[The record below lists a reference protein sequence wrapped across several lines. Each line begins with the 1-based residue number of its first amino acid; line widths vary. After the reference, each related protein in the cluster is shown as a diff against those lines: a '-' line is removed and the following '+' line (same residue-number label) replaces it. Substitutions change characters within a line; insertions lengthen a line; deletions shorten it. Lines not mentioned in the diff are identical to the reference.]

1 MGSTKDIFWY
11 IGKLVILIFVAV
23 VSLIFSND
31 LFSVLLNAMTFLITI
46 LFDVIS
52 GAVKVSRSV
61 LSKWT
66 KGVVKGLLLFIL
78 AVFLAT
84 VILTLYI
91 AQHPDINWVSMEF
104 IIAMMAICAIGAI
117 LSDYLVG

>member
-1 MGSTKDIFWY
+1 
-11 IGKLVILIFVAV
+11 
-23 VSLIFSND
+23 
-31 LFSVLLNAMTFLITI
+31 MTFLITI

-61 LSKWT
+61 LSKLT

-78 AVFLAT
+78 VVFLAT
-84 VILTLYI
+84 VILTLYV

-104 IIAMMAICAIGAI
+104 IIAMMAIGAIGAI